1 MSEPQRD
8 SNFMRT
14 IDREIVSAHVYSSD
28 GKLLMARNT
37 HPAAGVVYGDC
48 WKIPGGGVETGETK
62 LQTLVREVQEETG
75 IDITP
80 FEVEL
85 VEDSMTGEAEK
96 TLRET
101 GERVFAK
108 MKFFTY
114 KVTLD
119 KPANKITVTLDPH
132 EFNEYQWFELPE
144 LKSLKLSPPSVELF
158 SKLGYLQS

>member
-1 MSEPQRD
+1 
-8 SNFMRT
+8 MRT

-37 HPAAGVVYGDC
+37 HSAAGVVYGDC
-48 WKIPGGGVETGETK
+48 WKIPGGGVEAGETK

-96 TLRET
+96 ILRET
-101 GERVFAK
+101 GERVLAK

-114 KVTLD
+114 KVTLH
-119 KPANKITVTLDPH
+119 KPINKITVTLDPH
-132 EFNEYQWFELPE
+132 EFNEYQWFELSE

-158 SKLGYLQS
+158 TKLGYLK